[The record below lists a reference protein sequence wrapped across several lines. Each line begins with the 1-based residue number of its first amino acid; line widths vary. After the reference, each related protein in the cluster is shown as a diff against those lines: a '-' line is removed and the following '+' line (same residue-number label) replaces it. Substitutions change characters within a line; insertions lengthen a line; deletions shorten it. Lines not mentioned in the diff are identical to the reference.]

1 MGWDIKTVGKHNLD
15 ISSVKAVAKQ
25 LSKAWNVNIEY
36 GYSRKYEF
44 NPQTFTVSEGDMEF
58 ITLGKVKCKKSDAF
72 YILFDENYLIMSI
85 LKQINHDI
93 SNVKWEN
100 DVEEFF
106 IEEMSFWSLYELNLI
121 GMHEYAEKHP
131 DINFVAHSY
140 IFKEAILISLYNE
153 PCRWTGFI
161 GNFEKDRF
169 DWHFESLNEY
179 RWYLQHF
186 FSAVGVSSIIYFPD
200 QGPAQLILEELHRA
214 WAEIEEYI
222 MNGRYYD
229 DSCNVEERKRR
240 DLRRIID
247 IPSFIK
253 SKKPEYSEY
262 RSNLFTDDFSDITE
276 NYKPQPKER
285 KPEPEPDYPYK
296 FRNGIEE
303 LNWLYYG
310 IPPSEDGDEFSF
322 LED

>member
-1 MGWDIKTVGKHNLD
+1 MGWDIETIGKHNLD
-15 ISSVKAVAKQ
+15 TSSVEAVAKQ
-25 LSKAWNVNIEY
+25 LSKAWGVNIRY
-36 GYSRKYEF
+36 GYFRRFCIERTPLKII
-44 NPQTFTVSEGDMEF
+44 EGDWNF
-58 ITLGKVKCKKSDAF
+58 ICLGEIKCKTSDAL
-72 YILFDENYLIMSI
+72 YTLTDDNYSIRDILN
-85 LKQINHDI
+85 QINHDLTCVNWGRRAKQSFI
-93 SNVKWEN
+93 KNMTSV
-100 DVEEFF
+100 DFF
-106 IEEMSFWSLYELNLI
+106 ELNI
-121 GMHEYAEKHP
+121 FGMHDYAEKYP
-131 DINFVAHSY
+131 EVNFVTFSL
-140 IFKEAILISLYNE
+140 IFKESILISLYHD
-153 PCRWTGFI
+153 PFRWVGFI
-161 GNFEKDRF
+161 YNFQEDCIDCDFK
-169 DWHFESLNEY
+169 SLNEF

-200 QGPAQLILEELHRA
+200 QGPAQLILDELHRS

-262 RSNLFTDDFSDITE
+262 RSNIFTDDFSDIIK

-310 IPPSEDGDEFSF
+310 IAPSEDGDEFSF